1 MELWWRCAALE
12 ALQAYVMSQ
21 LALCTR
27 QEGIRIQ
34 KTVASL
40 LQPTLDAI
48 MASPVLQVL
57 QAGPPTIISCLQTGL
72 MHSLTLSSRLF
83 LGAQPQLLYGTM
95 PRFYELLQVSL
106 LSQQTRGWIGFAISC
121 RKCSA
126 L

>member
-27 QEGIRIQ
+27 QEGIKMQ

-48 MASPVLQVL
+48 MASPVLQVSAPEARLGLTFPWTLVTPEQWCML
-57 QAGPPTIISCLQTGL
+57 QNQPGSWRRPTGDSAMQIAFSNFALW
-72 MHSLTLSSRLF
+72 HF
-83 LGAQPQLLYGTM
+83 LWPLLE
-95 PRFYELLQVSL
+95 FHH
-106 LSQQTRGWIGFAISC
+106 
-121 RKCSA
+121 
-126 L
+126 

>member
-27 QEGIRIQ
+27 QEGIKMQ

-48 MASPVLQVL
+48 MASPVLQVMAHDT
-57 QAGPPTIISCLQTGL
+57 QPDIAT
-72 MHSLTLSSRLF
+72 SRRLAAF
-83 LGAQPQLLYGTM
+83 TCFEF
-95 PRFYELLQVSL
+95 RNVQV
-106 LSQQTRGWIGFAISC
+106 
-121 RKCSA
+121 K
-126 L
+126 

>member
-1 MELWWRCAALE
+1 MLAMEVWWRCAALE

-27 QEGIRIQ
+27 QEGIKMQ

-48 MASPVLQVL
+48 MASPVLQVW
-57 QAGPPTIISCLQTGL
+57 QARPSSHVARHQLGL
-72 MHSLTLSSRLF
+72 MHPLNFSSRLL
-83 LGAQPQLLYGTM
+83 LGAQVRLLYGRM
-95 PRFYELLQVSL
+95 SHFDS
-106 LSQQTRGWIGFAISC
+106 SSGQQADIVDMH
-121 RKCSA
+121 